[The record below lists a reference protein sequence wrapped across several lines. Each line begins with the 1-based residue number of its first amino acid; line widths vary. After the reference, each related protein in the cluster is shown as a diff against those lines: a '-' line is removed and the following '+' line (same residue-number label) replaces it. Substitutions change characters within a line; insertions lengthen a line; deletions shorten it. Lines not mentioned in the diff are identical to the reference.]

1 MLKKLFTK
9 QVMLYLVFGVLTT
22 IVDTLVFYIFNYKF
36 NIHYVVSTCFAWVF
50 AVLFA
55 YFTNKMFVFCESSN
69 PRSIIE
75 EMFYFFS
82 LRFASLILS
91 IVFMV
96 IMVNMLHIHE
106 LLSKIL
112 VNFFVVIANYFF
124 SKFFIFK
131 CK

>member
-9 QVMLYLVFGVLTT
+9 QVILYLVFGVLTT
-22 IVDTLVFYIFNYKF
+22 VVDTLVFYIFNYKF
-36 NIHYVVSTCFAWVF
+36 NAHYIVSTCFAWIF

-55 YFTNKMFVFCESSN
+55 YVTNKMFVFCVSDKN
-69 PRSIIE
+69 QSIIK

-91 IVFMV
+91 IGFMV

-106 LLSKIL
+106 LFSKVL
-112 VNFFVVIANYFF
+112 VNFFVVLANYFF

-131 CK
+131 SK

>member
-9 QVMLYLVFGVLTT
+9 QIILYLVFGVLTT
-22 IVDTLVFYIFNYKF
+22 VVDTLVFYIFNYKF
-36 NIHYVVSTCFAWVF
+36 NIHYTVSTCFAWVF

-55 YFTNKMFVFCESSN
+55 YFTNKMFVFCESN
-69 PRSIIE
+69 KTRNLIK

-91 IVFMV
+91 IFFMV
-96 IMVNMLHIHE
+96 IMVNILNINE

-131 CK
+131 TK